1 LRTRNVV
8 GLAGWLAVSLAA
20 GWIGSMWMPGAWYD
34 GLAKPSFNPPDWI
47 FAPVWTVLY
56 VLMGLAAWRVWKR
69 SGFRVAGPALALFV
83 FQLGLNSL
91 WSYLFFGAH
100 RPGVALQEILLLEAA
115 IVVTMLRFR
124 RVDGIAARLLVP
136 YLLWV
141 GFAAVLNL
149 RIWQLNP

>member
-1 LRTRNVV
+1 MRTRNVV